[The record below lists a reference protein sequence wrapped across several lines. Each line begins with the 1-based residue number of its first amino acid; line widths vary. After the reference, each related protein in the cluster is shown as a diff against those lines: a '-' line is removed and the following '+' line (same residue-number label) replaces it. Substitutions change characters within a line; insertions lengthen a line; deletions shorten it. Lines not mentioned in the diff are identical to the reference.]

1 MIPFKVLP
9 TGLAEEARA
18 ISEKIALLPPH
29 PWKNVQDEANKP
41 PKKGG
46 YLYLP
51 GDITTTFREKMNES
65 IVWCTGFSINEDIC

>member
-9 TGLAEEARA
+9 TSFAAEACA

-29 PWKNVQDEANKP
+29 QWNNVQDEGNKA
-41 PKKGG
+41 PKRDG

-51 GDITTTFREKMNES
+51 GDITATFREKMNES
-65 IVWCTGFSINEDIC
+65 IVWRTGFSINEGIC